1 MSDKEFNSKMLP
13 ATVREYIAALVK
25 KMRYRRKV
33 RDDVEAELK
42 AHFEDELK
50 DCKSGEEKE
59 QKARQLLSDFG
70 DLKLLAILLRR
81 AKKRCR
87 PLWRTVIARTFQ
99 AIGAVIACFIFY
111 TIWFSF
117 GEPTIRVDYVQL
129 LNRLNQPQVRNQD
142 NAWPHYEKAIELYV
156 PQSPVVKKFIS

>member
-1 MSDKEFNSKMLP
+1 MSDRKSDSKSLP
-13 ATVREYIAALVK
+13 ACAVEYVQRLLK

-50 DCKSGEEKE
+50 DCKTSEEKE
-59 QKARQLLSDFG
+59 QKARKLLTDFG

-99 AIGAVIACFIFY
+99 TIGVLIVCFIFY

-117 GEPTIRVDYVQL
+117 GEPTIHVDEDPIAQ
-129 LNRLNQPQVRNQD
+129 
-142 NAWPHYEKAIELYV
+142 HHH
-156 PQSPVVKKFIS
+156 